1 MCDPIQPRP
10 SARAFL
16 TNLSGPRPWPEKIRL
31 LLRNNWLKLVR
42 IESCCGHQGE
52 PGC

>member
-1 MCDPIQPRP
+1 MCDPSQPRP
-10 SARAFL
+10 SARAFW
-16 TNLSGPRPWPEKIRL
+16 TNLSGPRPRPEKIRL

-42 IESCCGHQGE
+42 IESCCGHPGE

>member
-10 SARAFL
+10 SARAFW
-16 TNLSGPRPWPEKIRL
+16 TNLSGSGSWPQKIRL
-31 LLRNNWLKLVR
+31 LLRNNWLKLVKMK
-42 IESCCGHQGE
+42 SCCGHQGE